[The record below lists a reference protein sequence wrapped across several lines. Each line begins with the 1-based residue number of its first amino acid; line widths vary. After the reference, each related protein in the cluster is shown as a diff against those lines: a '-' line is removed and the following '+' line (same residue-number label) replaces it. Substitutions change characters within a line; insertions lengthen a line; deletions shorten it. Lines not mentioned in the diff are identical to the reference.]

1 MKKCVKIIIK
11 GISDNRY
18 MQSVILPHA
27 RESGVEGVCQKTD
40 DQTIRIIT
48 TGSDNQIDAFLDRLH
63 EKIVLEK
70 NVVMEV
76 EAFLQQTDFRGVFR
90 VIE

>member
-18 MQSVILPHA
+18 MQSVILPNA
-27 RESGVEGVCQKTD
+27 RDCGVEGVCQKID
-40 DQTIRIIT
+40 DQTMRIIT
-48 TGSDNQIDAFLDRLH
+48 TGSDLQIDSFLDLLH
-63 EKIVLEK
+63 AKTALEK
-70 NVVMEV
+70 NVAMEV